1 MELTD
6 KDIEQ
11 LTALWEGSLSDN
23 DRQDLENRLQS
34 DTNFRKNAQEMHL
47 YTEGLTVIRQR
58 QMRQRLQDLD
68 ATLPPLDS
76 PSSTNWLKMILMA
89 LVVALAAFGIWR
101 YMAKEDEPVISGPI
115 AAVFEPYPALGITM
129 GDDDKTIRL
138 EALKMYAKKDYQN
151 AIPLLNK
158 AFDIEKDSLLL
169 FYKGIAYIGNGE
181 SLKAIPVFE
190 SLQTSTTLPIDTV
203 VWFLALAYFETNQ
216 KEKAVILLKN
226 VANTEG
232 GKYKAKAN
240 ELIEKMNLK

>member
-34 DTNFRKNAQEMHL
+34 DANFRKNAQEMHL

-68 ATLPPLDS
+68 VTLPPLDP
-76 PSSTNWLKMILMA
+76 PSSTNWLKIILVA
-89 LVVALAAFGIWR
+89 LVFALAAFGVWR

-129 GDDDKTIRL
+129 GDSPDEL
-138 EALKMYAKKDYQN
+138 KKDAMVLYAQKQYTK
-151 AIPLLNK
+151 AIPLLS
-158 AFDIEKDSLLL
+158 DSFKGTQDSMLL
-169 FYKGIAYIGNGE
+169 FYIGVSHLALGQANE
-181 SLKAIPVFE
+181 AQTVFE
-190 SLQTSTTLPIDTV
+190 KLQNVDSVPQEAAQ
-203 VWFLALAYFETNQ
+203 WYLALSYVASKQYD
-216 KEKAVILLKN
+216 KAALLLKN
-226 VANTEG
+226 NKSE
-232 GKYKAKAN
+232 KYKDKVQKLL
-240 ELIEKMNLK
+240 EEISKKE